1 MTRKRR
7 RLWVVLACVAGL
19 GSATALGLNAFSD
32 NLVFFVAPSDLHA
45 HVAGASAG
53 RTLRLGGL
61 VETGS
66 IRRGSEG
73 GRPVAQFRITDGQ
86 AAVDVTYSGILPDL
100 FREGQGA
107 VTLGTLQ
114 ADGSFRAQEVLAKHD
129 ETYMPRDVAEAL
141 KKSGQWRPEQGP
153 PPPAATWNTLEPSRR
168 AGEPGRRAG
177 DIGPRTGG

>member
-1 MTRKRR
+1 MMTRKKR
-7 RLWVVLACVAGL
+7 RLWIVVTCMLGL

-32 NLVFFVAPSDLHA
+32 NMVFFVAPSDLQA
-45 HVAGASAG
+45 HSTGPG

-61 VETGS
+61 VERGS
-66 IRRGSEG
+66 IEHVVQRGQ
-73 GRPVAQFRITDGQ
+73 PVAKFRITDGR

-114 ADGSFRAQEVLAKHD
+114 PDGTFRAAEVLAKHD
-129 ETYMPRDVAEAL
+129 ETYMPKDVADAL

-153 PPPAATWNTLEPSRR
+153 PPPAATWNTLEPSQQTAQK
-168 AGEPGRRAG
+168 AGG
-177 DIGPRTGG
+177 

>member
-7 RLWVVLACVAGL
+7 RMWVVLACLLGL
-19 GSATALGLNAFSD
+19 GSATLLGLNAFSD

-45 HVAGASAG
+45 HAAGPG

-61 VETGS
+61 VEPGS
-66 IRRGSEG
+66 IHRGNDRG
-73 GRPVAQFRITDGQ
+73 KPTANFRITDGR
-86 AAVDVTYSGILPDL
+86 AAVDVSFSGILPDL

-114 ADGSFRAQEVLAKHD
+114 PDGSFRAQEVLAKHD

-141 KKSGQWRPEQGP
+141 KKTGQWRPDQGP
-153 PPPAATWNTLEPSRR
+153 PPPAATWNTLEPSKR
-168 AGEPGRRAG
+168 AGG
-177 DIGPRTGG
+177 